1 MRPKK
6 LKIKNAI
13 LMNIDFFFEKK
24 KLHTDRN
31 EESPD
36 TNMNVFYDDEQE
48 EQEFKMNSFR
58 ENLNDFY
65 ENDSSSSS
73 SRNRSSR
80 LVLGSSLSTTAS
92 QSPNNRRPKPI
103 SYKLKSFS
111 TRFEP
116 PSADAN
122 SGPGLYTLRMAF
134 TLVLSD
140 LINSAGSRYVL
151 CNLRPYPSCVPDSAI
166 LDRVYLP
173 NTTITSVERSH
184 FKTVI

>member
-1 MRPKK
+1 M
-6 LKIKNAI
+6 
-13 LMNIDFFFEKK
+13 
-24 KLHTDRN
+24 
-31 EESPD
+31 S
-36 TNMNVFYDDEQE
+36 VFYDDEQE
-48 EQEFKMNSFR
+48 EKKEEDFEMDSLR

-65 ENDSSSSS
+65 DNDASSSSS

-80 LVLGSSLSTTAS
+80 LVPRPSSSTTAS
-92 QSPNNRRPKPI
+92 QSLNRRPKPI
-103 SYKLKSFS
+103 AYKLKSFS

-122 SGPGLYTLRMAF
+122 SGPGLYTLRLAF

-173 NTTITSVERSH
+173 NSTITSVERSH
-184 FKTVI
+184 FQLQFKLNHVIHFCCCCCYFLSVQKRPEWSSIWKS